1 MTPEGL
7 TRLKLDEGCKLKAY
21 PDPLTH
27 AAPWTIGYGATGSD
41 INSNTVWTQTEA
53 DNDILDRVHTLELRL
68 GQQLSFFKQLSP
80 VRQDVLVNIAYNIG
94 LTGLLKWPVTLGHT
108 EKGSFIE
115 ASNDILDNSVWR
127 NQVGLRCDR
136 CAHAMLS
143 NTW

>member
-21 PDPLTH
+21 PDSLTH
-27 AAPWTIGYGATGSD
+27 SVPWTIGYGATGSD
-41 INSNTVWTQTEA
+41 INSSTVWTQSEA

-68 GQQLSFFKQLSP
+68 SQQLSFFKQLSP
-80 VRQDVLVNIAYNIG
+80 VRQDILVNIAYNIG
-94 LTGLLKWPVTLGHT
+94 LTGLLKWPVTLGHI

>member
-7 TRLKLDEGCKLKAY
+7 NRLKLDEGCKLKAY
-21 PDPLTH
+21 PDPLTG

-41 INSNTVWTQTEA
+41 IKSDTTWTQVQA
-53 DNDILDRVHTLELRL
+53 DSDILDRVHTLELRL
-68 GQQLSFFKQLSP
+68 DQQLLYFKQLSP

-94 LTGLLKWPVTLGHT
+94 LAELIRWPVTLGHI

-115 ASNDILDNSVWR
+115 AYNDILDNTVWK

-136 CAHAMLS
+136 CAKAMLS